1 MKLKIAKEKNLMLLL
16 FVLAGY
22 AAWPYWNAS
31 ALATSRSTYLIWSLS
46 SSFVVL
52 FVLSGVSI
60 ILWSF
65 FQNIRTTMLVIG
77 IITLILGASL
87 YFSAPNIL
95 AKLAPGLQQ
104 KGTASWLKTPIHE
117 MGPTLRPDES
127 GPDIYYNRA
136 IAVKLQLE
144 NRIIVQALNFTFVEN
159 SGFLVEVY
167 RDNGG
172 AYWVGDPTKDN
183 TRKSGVLYI
192 LIGSLLI
199 FLSLISRIGTV
210 RRFIS
215 YLNNNFG

>member
-52 FVLSGVSI
+52 FVISGVSI

-65 FQNIRTTMLVIG
+65 FKNIRTIMLIIG
-77 IITLILGASL
+77 IITLILGTLL

-95 AKLAPGLQQ
+95 VKLAPGLQQ

-117 MGPTLRPDES
+117 MTPLLRPKS
-127 GPDIYYNRA
+127 PGPDKYYNRA
-136 IAVKLQLE
+136 IAATLQLE
-144 NRIIVQALNFTFVEN
+144 DRITVQALNFTFVEN

-172 AYWVGDPTKDN
+172 TYWVGDPTKDN
-183 TRKSGVLYI
+183 TRKSGVLYT